1 MNIKD
6 WLAENGYEDVVDL
19 INQVEAEW
27 KAKSMKTRRDW
38 WHVLAGTASGAPIV
52 IAGREFPV
60 LWAARKRKGLP
71 DVKNSVKRN
80 KREVPPPLRR
90 TGRWPK

>member
-1 MNIKD
+1 MNTKR
-6 WLAENGYEDVVDL
+6 WLAENGYEDIVRL
-19 INQVEAEW
+19 INEVEAEW
-27 KAKSMKTRRDW
+27 QAKSMKTRRDW
-38 WHVLAGTASGAPIV
+38 WHVLAGSTSAEPIV

-71 DVKNSVKRN
+71 PVANALKKNR
-80 KREVPPPLRR
+80 REVPPPVHR